1 MHNPRHL
8 GSTLFL
14 AFQSTVAILK
24 VYFCTRISVDQWE
37 MLANSSMS
45 DTWRPQWVSVE
56 IERVEMTD
64 TSDTARYVKVHPAL
78 MVLASNTPKA
88 WLSGLS
94 PVAPAQLP
102 VKAMLAR
109 CKWLEVWFQGSW
121 VLGQQQHLEG
131 MLKKLVDGQ
140 GRVARVELED
150 EGGVI
155 RVVS

>member
-1 MHNPRHL
+1 M
-8 GSTLFL
+8 
-14 AFQSTVAILK
+14 
-24 VYFCTRISVDQWE
+24 
-37 MLANSSMS
+37 
-45 DTWRPQWVSVE
+45 
-56 IERVEMTD
+56 
-64 TSDTARYVKVHPAL
+64 KVHPAL

-88 WLSGLS
+88 WLSGLYL
-94 PVAPAQLP
+94 VAPAQLP

-109 CKWLEVWFQGSW
+109 CKWVEVWFQGSW
-121 VLGQQQHLEG
+121 YRGQQQHLEG